1 MTQHDRIRRMSQK
14 VILPKMGVFVKV
26 SFLGQISFFTYLDSL
41 ISYVPHPKIWTKNI
55 NSKYLKSLFILSKA
69 HRLAFGFLKYET
81 VPVSFC
87 TRNCCCYASRNITSY
102 QNWRCCSLSLVICR
116 QTSCKWSFTVDVML
130 KSLYV
135 YEKKTP
141 LVLVQ
146 ITLTLWK
153 SKIGPKIYISEDDF
167 VNVGL
172 KQNIIILLS
181 LVLSSLSLSLFLL
194 PSHYNFL
201 LFIPFPSITLVYFLS
216 SISSYFHVVFL
227 HISLTVQFPLSLKTV
242 ALYT

>member
-14 VILPKMGVFVKV
+14 MNLPKLGVFVKV

-181 LVLSSLSLSLFLL
+181 LVLSSLSLSFSFPAITISFFLFPFLQLL
-194 PSHYNFL
+194 SCIFYPPFHLTFT
-201 LFIPFPSITLVYFLS
+201 LF
-216 SISSYFHVVFL
+216 SY
-227 HISLTVQFPLSLKTV
+227 I
-242 ALYT
+242 YR